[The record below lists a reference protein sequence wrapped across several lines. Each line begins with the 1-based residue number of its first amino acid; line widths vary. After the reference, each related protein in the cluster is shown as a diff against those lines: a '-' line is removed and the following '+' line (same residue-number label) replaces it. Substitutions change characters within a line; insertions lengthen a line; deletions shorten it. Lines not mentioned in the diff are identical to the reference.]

1 MGNANVMNFKNYI
14 KHNTGGYVGSVNS
27 NIGNIMASYSSVNW
41 IPNAINSEHL
51 MGTLR
56 EDLKFN
62 GFVISDYNDLQL
74 LNSLNLPRTFM
85 NFTTEEYAY
94 AAMVNGGIDMFMVQP
109 RDVVNKLFDHARTM
123 TAKNY
128 VPKIRLV

>member
-56 EDLKFN
+56 
-62 GFVISDYNDLQL
+62 
-74 LNSLNLPRTFM
+74 
-85 NFTTEEYAY
+85 
-94 AAMVNGGIDMFMVQP
+94 
-109 RDVVNKLFDHARTM
+109 
-123 TAKNY
+123 
-128 VPKIRLV
+128 